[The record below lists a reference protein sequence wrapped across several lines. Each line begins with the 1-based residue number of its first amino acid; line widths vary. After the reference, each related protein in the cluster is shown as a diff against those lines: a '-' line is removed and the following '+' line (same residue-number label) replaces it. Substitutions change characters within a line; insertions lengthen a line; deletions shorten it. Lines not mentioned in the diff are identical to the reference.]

1 MNKEDTSTI
10 ENRKDI
16 VDDQSTE
23 IPQEEFSSE
32 EIETVQTSNI
42 ENDRR
47 DIENSRQIDKPF
59 YLSWYFLISVSIIS
73 ASLNFYYWDNITELY
88 SNLINKIK
96 DLKPGD
102 SNTGSIAQTDDV
114 IEHVNLN
121 NISSIPESYL
131 KLSEDTLKILS
142 ELRTKIGILILL
154 KGN

>member
-59 YLSWYFLISVSIIS
+59 YLS
-73 ASLNFYYWDNITELY
+73 
-88 SNLINKIK
+88 
-96 DLKPGD
+96 
-102 SNTGSIAQTDDV
+102 
-114 IEHVNLN
+114 
-121 NISSIPESYL
+121 
-131 KLSEDTLKILS
+131 
-142 ELRTKIGILILL
+142 
-154 KGN
+154 

>member
-1 MNKEDTSTI
+1 
-10 ENRKDI
+10 
-16 VDDQSTE
+16 
-23 IPQEEFSSE
+23 
-32 EIETVQTSNI
+32 
-42 ENDRR
+42 
-47 DIENSRQIDKPF
+47 
-59 YLSWYFLISVSIIS
+59 
-73 ASLNFYYWDNITELY
+73 
-88 SNLINKIK
+88 LINKIK